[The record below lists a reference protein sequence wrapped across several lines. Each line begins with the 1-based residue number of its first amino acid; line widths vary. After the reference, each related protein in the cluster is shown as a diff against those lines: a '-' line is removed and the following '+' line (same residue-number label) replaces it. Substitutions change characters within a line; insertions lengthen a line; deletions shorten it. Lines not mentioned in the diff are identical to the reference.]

1 MKRLKVWLAIVLR
14 AVLGT
19 LAQAQGRYEIQF
31 PDLAE
36 YETLTC
42 DLHMHSVF
50 SDGLVWP
57 TVRVDEA
64 WRLGLDAIALTD
76 HIEYQPHKN
85 DVPTKHNRPYELA
98 AGRARE
104 RNLLFPMG
112 TEITRNTPPGH
123 FNAIFLNDV
132 NPLDT
137 EDFLEAI
144 RQANEQGAFV
154 FWNHQGWKGSEA
166 GRWLDVHTQMYDN
179 GWLHGMEVCN
189 GDGYYPDAHKWCLEK
204 GLTMLG
210 TSDIHQ
216 PEVNERTTPDEHR
229 TLTLAFVKER
239 TLEGLKE
246 ALVEG
251 RTVVWYQDQLI
262 GKREWLEPLFSE
274 CVCVARPHLRTGNA
288 VLVEIRN
295 RCDVEITLQRTGDLG
310 PPHLKLPPGAVTL
323 VKIGTPNPKEPLELS
338 YTATN
343 LLVGPAEGLPVTLR
357 VAE

>member
-1 MKRLKVWLAIVLR
+1 MKRRNVWLAIVFL
-14 AVLGT
+14 ATLGT
-19 LAQAQGRYEIQF
+19 LAQAQVRHEIRF

-36 YETLTC
+36 YETLKC

-57 TVRVDEA
+57 TVRIDEA
-64 WRLGLDAIALTD
+64 WRLGLDAVSLTD
-76 HIEYQPHKN
+76 HIEYQPHKD
-85 DVPTKHNRPYELA
+85 DVPTKHNRAYELA

-104 RNLLFPMG
+104 RNLLFPRG
-112 TEITRNTPPGH
+112 TEITRDTPPGH

-137 EDFLEAI
+137 ADFLEVI

-154 FWNHQGWKGSEA
+154 FWNHQGWKGPEA
-166 GRWLDVHTQMYDN
+166 GRWLEVHTRMYDN

-189 GDGYYPDAHKWCLEK
+189 GDSYYPDAHKWCLEK

-216 PEVNERTTPDEHR
+216 PDLREKTTPEDHR
-229 TLTLAFVKER
+229 TLTLVFVKER

-246 ALVEG
+246 SLVEG
-251 RTVVWYQDQLI
+251 RTAVWYQGQLI
-262 GKREWLEPLFSE
+262 GKREWLEPLFAE
-274 CVCVARPHLRTGNA
+274 CVCVARPHLRTDKA
-288 VLVEIRN
+288 AWVQIRN
-295 RCDVEITLQRTGDLG
+295 ACDLEINLECTGNVGPVELA
-310 PPHLKLPPGAVTL
+310 LPARSVSL
-323 VKIGTPNPKEPLELS
+323 VKIAAPRATGPLELS

-343 LLVGPAEGLPVTLR
+343 FLIAPEEGLPVSLR
-357 VAE
+357 IAE